1 MNIFSYDIPYRT
13 KSISARGRFFLTV
26 GDTVLMRAQ
35 DPDEPPYVARVEELK
50 NGARKNVN
58 VRVRWYYRPED
69 TKCGRR
75 EFNGAK
81 EVFLS
86 DHYDTQSVDTIEDT
100 CVVHSFKNY
109 TKLESVASKD
119 YFCRFEYMPTTGK
132 FNPDRVP
139 V

>member
-26 GDTVLMRAQ
+26 GNTVLMRPQ